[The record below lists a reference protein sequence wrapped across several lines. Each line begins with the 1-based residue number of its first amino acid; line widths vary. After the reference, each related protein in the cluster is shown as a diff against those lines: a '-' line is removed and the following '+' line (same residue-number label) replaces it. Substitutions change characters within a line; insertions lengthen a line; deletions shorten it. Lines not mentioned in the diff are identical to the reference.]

1 MDTDYKGSL
10 DGQQKSTKPYHHQVQ
25 RRGISLT
32 LAELLVALLL
42 VWLGSFSY
50 GYWLSRNHSLDF
62 HAPAYDKLQTKHTQ
76 LLTDFVK
83 LEVRVGLL
91 EGKGQKRG
99 WR

>member
-1 MDTDYKGSL
+1 MADSDS
-10 DGQQKSTKPYHHQVQ
+10 HRVE

-32 LAELLVALLL
+32 LAELFVALLL
-42 VWLGSFSY
+42 VWFVSFVG

-91 EGKGQKRG
+91 EGKGKKKEWRG
-99 WR
+99 P